1 MSDVNKKILIK
12 KSKEVTEHQNKLAI
26 NEDYILTKKIKSKNI
41 TIENINEKNLD
52 EFKRV
57 TNVFHENYFETY
69 PHMKEFI
76 KTN

>member
-1 MSDVNKKILIK
+1 M
-12 KSKEVTEHQNKLAI
+12 AI

-41 TIENINEKNLD
+41 TIENINEKSLE